1 MFESVNLEQML
12 RDFVIISKFFKGMK
26 EIKDECQ
33 PKINLVESKRG
44 ELVCVEV
51 AILENTRKSPEW

>member
-1 MFESVNLEQML
+1 ML